1 MIPSVLSGEIR
12 RSIEDF
18 LRARYR
24 ITTPLFR
31 DVVEEFIE
39 SGNAF
44 KGPYLSFQ
52 LPFRKGLG
60 GADYFPEV
68 PMPFAP
74 HLHQEQAFDRLS
86 GSPPKPTIVATG
98 TGSGKTESF
107 LYPILDYCRQ
117 HADLPGIKAILI
129 YPMNALANDQAGR
142 IARTIHDNEIL
153 KGRVTAGLY
162 IGGEGRSLQ
171 GVMTRDSII
180 TNRYTMQ
187 DKPPDILVTNYKML
201 DYMLIRPKDARI
213 WRRNGP
219 DVLRFIVVD
228 ELHTFDGAQGTDLA
242 CLLRRLKLRLR
253 AMDACPIAT
262 SATLGTGEG
271 AKKEICSYAESIFS
285 VPFDE
290 DAVIAESRLSARD
303 FFEDTLVTRFGV
315 PDNLDRL
322 DAAQYGT
329 RPDYLAAQ
337 HAAWFGNTPS
347 DEQLQDSTWRGA
359 LGERLMQHGAFQNLV
374 KLVGSEIHPIGD
386 VVGPLL
392 DTQHGA
398 QVSAEQADQIVE
410 SLLALVSLARNPNL
424 PALPLLNVRV
434 QMWLR
439 ELRRVVL
446 SVSKE
451 PKLAWDADLP
461 AGRQRKYLPLVVC
474 NNCGASAWLGL
485 AEIGATRLRAGLK
498 EIFKA
503 YFEGKGS
510 AKLVYPVEDTGQES
524 AMPRQLCTK
533 CLTINS
539 QGKKEC
545 RDCGKPNDLIVVDI
559 PDLEQTKGKRRRTC
573 TYCGVRGSI
582 GILGAQAA
590 SLTSVALGQLFGSR
604 HNTDKKVLTFSDS
617 VQDASHRA
625 GFFQARTYSFSVR
638 TALLQY
644 LRQFE
649 GTIDLKTLARGFVE
663 STRRDLGDIQ
673 FVGTFIAPDLSLGDD
688 YEHLV
693 QNGVLSDTSQLPW
706 IVEKRLTWDV
716 TQSFGLLAR
725 RGRTLENT
733 LTAAVGPDRGM
744 LDAFVHDAL
753 TELRNE
759 HEGLRNLD
767 KNRLRRFLIGLVYRL
782 RVSGGIQLPEL
793 DKYIK
798 EGAKNPRAR
807 SKRTFLYMPRWGRR
821 SWRPRFLSSKRM
833 GEHMPI
839 QGSRHNSWVQDWA
852 ARTLFSEED
861 TLLFV
866 DVAVRDVLTSDGIGG
881 LFERTVVGKESVWG
895 VLPEA
900 LQVTTEAAAAACQ
913 VCRYQVSIPANDQE
927 VWDSMP
933 CLRFRCKGRFKVLD
947 SQVDDYYARLYG
959 SSDVV
964 RFVAREHTGLLD
976 RDEREELEKDFT
988 RKDRRPWDPNII
1000 SCTPTMELG
1009 IDIGDLSTAV
1019 LCSVPPA
1026 SANYLQRI
1034 GRAGRLDGNALNL
1047 TLAQNS
1053 WHDLYFFETP
1063 MSMMAES
1070 VAVPGVYLNAP
1081 AVLKRQLA
1089 AFTMDAWVASSD
1101 RPRSIPHRLGE
1112 VLNALGAEDSK
1123 RFPNSWLGY
1132 VESRHDQLLKSFL
1145 NLFENDDLSDMCKE
1159 VLRAYLSAGQDG
1171 SSLVR
1176 TDVHASLERKAREFL
1191 ELRNSVKQV
1200 RGAIKTLDSR
1210 PHDKNYHD
1218 DLKDLNEDIRALKG
1232 LQRKIAATNIF
1243 NFLTD
1248 EGVLPNYAF
1257 PQGMVT
1263 LTSTI
1268 IDDEGRDSTFEYRRG
1283 GQMAIREFAPFNHFY
1298 ANGRRVKP
1306 TTIDVKQSEIQRWRF
1321 CPNCSWCT
1329 LEAKAAKGRCPQCGA
1344 EGWGD
1349 LGQVFNMS
1357 RLVQVSSVSKD
1368 RASRTFDESETRER
1382 KYYIVRTH
1390 VHFKKNVEATTFVS
1404 RDKDAPFG
1412 FTYLREATFRTVNFG
1427 EPSAQA
1433 VPADIANDRVESG
1446 GFLCCPK
1453 CGRVSGSKQEDRM
1466 HEFSCTVKDK
1476 DAPLETEVFLYHE
1489 FKSEAVQFLVPELTD
1504 GGKSK
1509 QLDSFCA
1516 ALIMGLR
1523 DHHRG
1528 RVDHLRITVQDEPY
1542 KKPPFRK
1549 QYVYLYDTVPG
1560 GTGYLKDL
1568 LASPKNLL
1576 DVLRKA
1582 LKHLEECRC
1591 NDDETKDGCYNC
1603 LYAYRNS
1610 WDREW
1615 ISRRVAVRLL
1625 RTILGA
1631 DSSLESCSSL
1641 GTIDLGPLEESV
1653 LERKFLECLA
1663 QEARKQQ
1670 GWEMSLDP
1678 RFFDKTPFELRVG
1691 KLNWQITP
1699 EESVGPKN
1707 GVAIPSRPDF
1717 VFRLTNDHHA
1727 LPIAVFLDGA
1737 QFHLAKLDEDT
1748 AKRMALLASGR
1759 YRVWALTWNDLE
1771 VQNELHYTDLMPIS
1785 AKRPLAKANFMRF
1798 AEGQEERIGS
1808 LKEQLRVRSA
1818 DSYRMFLTLLAN
1830 PGVAQWEAL
1839 AYCHAASNLSP
1850 PFPNWDEITEWR
1862 APGWYLELLPDAPQS
1877 LAGQYKF
1884 QEVGGRHEASVMV
1897 RTTEEG
1903 VRTHDVSKMQVVI
1916 HIDDSEH
1923 GDPKFKPVW
1932 NGFLRTMNLLQYLRH
1947 AGFFCSSGVEG
1958 NKYDEMY
1965 KQLTRAKVAIM
1976 EAEEA

>member
-31 DVVEEFIE
+31 DVVEDFIE

-142 IARTIHDNEIL
+142 IARTIYDNENL

-162 IGGEGRSLQ
+162 IGGEGRSLK

-187 DKPPDILVTNYKML
+187 DNPPDILVTNYKML

-253 AMDACPIAT
+253 AMDACPVAT
-262 SATLGTGEG
+262 SATLGTG
-271 AKKEICSYAESIFS
+271 ADAVKEICSYAESIFS

-315 PDNLDRL
+315 PDNLDSL

-329 RPDYLAAQ
+329 RDDYLAAQ
-337 HAAWFGNTPS
+337 HAAWLGITPS
-347 DEQLQDSTWRGA
+347 EEQLQDSAWRGE

-374 KLVGSEIHPIGD
+374 KLVGSKIHPVGD

-392 DTQHGA
+392 ETQHGA
-398 QVSAEQADQIVE
+398 AVTPEQAEQIVE
-410 SLLALVSLARNPNL
+410 SLLALVSLARDPKL

-446 SVSKE
+446 SVSNE

-461 AGRQRKYLPLVVC
+461 AERQQEYLPLVVC

-485 AEIGATRLRAGLK
+485 AEIGATRLRASLQ

-503 YFEGKGS
+503 YFDGKGS
-510 AKLVYPVEDTGQES
+510 AKLVYPVKDTGQEP
-524 AMPRQLCTK
+524 ALPRQLCTK
-533 CLTINS
+533 CLTINA

-545 RDCGKPNDLIVVDI
+545 RDCGRSQDLIDVDI
-559 PDLEQTKGKRRRTC
+559 PGLEQTKGERRRTC

-590 SLTSVALGQLFGSR
+590 SLTSVGLGQLFGSR

-644 LRQFE
+644 LRQFA
-649 GTIDLKTLARGFVE
+649 GTVDLKTLARGFVE
-663 STRRDLGDIQ
+663 STRSDLGDIQ
-673 FVGTFIAPDLSLGDD
+673 FVGTFIAPNLSMGDD
-688 YEHLV
+688 YGHLV
-693 QNGVLSDTSQLPW
+693 QNGVLSDTSQLPR

-733 LTAAVGPDRGM
+733 LTAAVGPDRGL
-744 LDAFVHDAL
+744 LDAFVREAL

-759 HEGLRNLD
+759 HEGLRYLD
-767 KNRLRRFLIGLVYRL
+767 ENRLRRFLMGLVYRL

-798 EGAKNPRAR
+798 EGAKN
-807 SKRTFLYMPRWGRR
+807 TFGISEFVMPHMPRWGPR
-821 SWRPRFLSSKRM
+821 SWRPRFLSSKKM
-833 GEHMPI
+833 GEHMPV
-839 QGSRHNSWVQDWA
+839 QGSRRSSWVQDWA
-852 ARTLFSEED
+852 ARSLFSEED
-861 TLLFV
+861 TLLFI

-881 LFERTVVGKESVWG
+881 LFKRTVVGKESIWG

-913 VCRYQVSIPANDQE
+913 VCQYQVSIPADDHK

-933 CLRFRCKGRFKVLD
+933 CLRFRCKGQFKVLD
-947 SQVDDYYARLYG
+947 TQVDDYYARLYG

-976 RDEREELEKDFT
+976 REEREKLEQDFT
-988 RKDRRPWDPNII
+988 RHDRRPWDPNII

-1053 WHDLYFFETP
+1053 WHDLYFFESP

-1070 VAVPGVYLNAP
+1070 VTVPGVYLNAP

-1101 RPRSIPHRLGE
+1101 RPQSIPHRLGE

-1123 RFPNSWLGY
+1123 RFPNSWLSY
-1132 VESRHDQLLKSFL
+1132 VESRPKQLLTSFL
-1145 NLFENDDLSDMCKE
+1145 SLFANDDLSDMCRDE
-1159 VLRAYLSAGQDG
+1159 LSAYLAVGQDG
-1171 SSLVR
+1171 SSAIR
-1176 TDVHASLERKAREFL
+1176 ADVYAALERKESERN
-1191 ELRNSVKQV
+1191 ELRASKKQLG
-1200 RGAIKTLDSR
+1200 RAIKKLRTM
-1210 PHDKNYHD
+1210 PKDKNFQRD
-1218 DLKDLNEDIRALKG
+1218 MKALRNDERALTG
-1232 LQRKIAATNIF
+1232 LTRKIAETNVF

-1248 EGVLPNYAF
+1248 EGILPNYAF
-1257 PQGMVT
+1257 PQGIAT

-1268 IDDEGRDSTFEYRRG
+1268 IDDKGLDTATEYRRG

-1298 ANGRRVKP
+1298 ANGRRVSP
-1306 TTIDVKQSEIQRWRF
+1306 TRIDFGQEGIQRWRF
-1321 CPNCSWCT
+1321 CPNCSWCS
-1329 LEAKAAKGRCPQCGA
+1329 LEAKAAKGRCPQCRA

-1357 RLVQVSSVSKD
+1357 RLAQVHSVSND
-1368 RASRTFDESETRER
+1368 RKSRTHDESETRER
-1382 KYYIVRTH
+1382 RYYIVRTH
-1390 VHFKKNVEATTFVS
+1390 VHFKKRVGGSTFVS
-1404 RDKDAPFG
+1404 KDKAVPFG
-1412 FTYLREATFRTVNFG
+1412 FAYLPEATFRTVNFG
-1427 EPSAQA
+1427 ERSAQA
-1433 VPADIANDRVESG
+1433 VPAPIANDNVESG
-1446 GFLCCPK
+1446 GFLCCSE
-1453 CGRVSGSKQEDRM
+1453 CGRVSGRKQEDRK
-1466 HEFSCTVKDK
+1466 HEYSCPVKDK
-1476 DAPLETEVFLYHE
+1476 DAPLDTELFLYHE
-1489 FKSEAVQFLVPELTD
+1489 FESEAVQILVPEITD
-1504 GGKSK
+1504 GGKSE

-1523 DHHRG
+1523 DYHRG

-1542 KKPPFRK
+1542 KEPHS
-1549 QYVYLYDTVPG
+1549 G
-1560 GTGYLKDL
+1560 GSTYF
-1568 LASPKNLL
+1568 SMTRYP
-1576 DVLRKA
+1576 
-1582 LKHLEECRC
+1582 
-1591 NDDETKDGCYNC
+1591 
-1603 LYAYRNS
+1603 
-1610 WDREW
+1610 
-1615 ISRRVAVRLL
+1615 AVRA
-1625 RTILGA
+1625 T
-1631 DSSLESCSSL
+1631 
-1641 GTIDLGPLEESV
+1641 
-1653 LERKFLECLA
+1653 
-1663 QEARKQQ
+1663 
-1670 GWEMSLDP
+1670 
-1678 RFFDKTPFELRVG
+1678 
-1691 KLNWQITP
+1691 
-1699 EESVGPKN
+1699 
-1707 GVAIPSRPDF
+1707 
-1717 VFRLTNDHHA
+1717 
-1727 LPIAVFLDGA
+1727 
-1737 QFHLAKLDEDT
+1737 
-1748 AKRMALLASGR
+1748 
-1759 YRVWALTWNDLE
+1759 
-1771 VQNELHYTDLMPIS
+1771 
-1785 AKRPLAKANFMRF
+1785 
-1798 AEGQEERIGS
+1798 
-1808 LKEQLRVRSA
+1808 
-1818 DSYRMFLTLLAN
+1818 
-1830 PGVAQWEAL
+1830 
-1839 AYCHAASNLSP
+1839 
-1850 PFPNWDEITEWR
+1850 
-1862 APGWYLELLPDAPQS
+1862 
-1877 LAGQYKF
+1877 
-1884 QEVGGRHEASVMV
+1884 
-1897 RTTEEG
+1897 
-1903 VRTHDVSKMQVVI
+1903 
-1916 HIDDSEH
+1916 
-1923 GDPKFKPVW
+1923 
-1932 NGFLRTMNLLQYLRH
+1932 
-1947 AGFFCSSGVEG
+1947 
-1958 NKYDEMY
+1958 
-1965 KQLTRAKVAIM
+1965 
-1976 EAEEA
+1976 